1 MYKSFA
7 FCILL
12 FVFSWNCQTKKVKE
26 KEIKAIESKHEIRK
40 EYWENDTLASEGIY
54 INGKANGDMKW
65 YHPNG
70 KLAGEGPMVDD
81 KREGLWKV
89 YESEFGKLSA
99 EGYFVKGI
107 KHGTWKIFREN
118 GALWKEQLWEH
129 NTLIKNTGKD
139 NNVNH
144 LHNK

>member
-1 MYKSFA
+1 MYKSFP
-7 FCILL
+7 FYILL

-26 KEIKAIESKHEIRK
+26 TNTIASKQEIKK

-54 INGKANGDMKW
+54 INGKANGYMKW

-70 KLAGEGPMVDD
+70 KLAGEGPMVND

-118 GALWKEQLWEH
+118 GALWKEQLWEN
-129 NTLIKNTGKD
+129 NTLIKNTEKD
-139 NNVNH
+139 NNGNP